1 VRCCQSCGE
10 PFDGEAWQRR
20 CWKCWREERERE
32 QLAAVYD
39 LEYRRGYAAGRR
51 GSRGGLSDELIVR
64 AVRLTHPDHH
74 PVERFAEANAI
85 TARLLE
91 LRPRGRA

>member
-1 VRCCQSCGE
+1 VRCCRSCGE
-10 PFDGEAWQRR
+10 PFNGESWQQR
-20 CWKCWREERERE
+20 CWKCWRQERERE
-32 QLAAVYD
+32 QLAAAYD
-39 LEYRRGYAAGRR
+39 LGYQDGYVAGRR
-51 GSRGGLSDELIVR
+51 GWPSGLSDELIVR
-64 AVRLTHPDHH
+64 TVRLTHPDRH